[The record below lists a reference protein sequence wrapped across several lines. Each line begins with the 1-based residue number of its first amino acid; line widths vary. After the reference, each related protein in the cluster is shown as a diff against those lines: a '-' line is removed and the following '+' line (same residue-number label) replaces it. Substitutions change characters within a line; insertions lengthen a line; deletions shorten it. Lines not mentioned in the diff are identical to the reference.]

1 MSMVLN
7 SEMPDC
13 SRIFQ
18 TQDELLA
25 WVEKERRRNLATQ
38 GC

>member
-1 MSMVLN
+1 MAWS
-7 SEMPDC
+7 STARRPYC

-25 WVEKERRRNLATQ
+25 WAEKECLRNLAAQ

>member
-7 SEMPDC
+7 SDTPYC
-13 SRIFQ
+13 SGIFQ
-18 TQDELLA
+18 PQDELLA
-25 WVEKERRRNLATQ
+25 WAEKECLRNLAAQ

>member
-1 MSMVLN
+1 MVLN
-7 SEMPDC
+7 SETPYC

-25 WVEKERRRNLATQ
+25 WAEKECLRNLAAQ